1 MVRRSMIA
9 RWLGAGLHAS
19 ASFLFEAELSGL
31 QFLSLNH
38 CRQVGA
44 RLHPAQQPLPR
55 VCGAAPLSL
64 SLCRI
69 RVVGVVSTFEETLKA
84 PEPLAG
90 VIAVK
95 DVLGFGFN
103 FSSLSSR
110 AIRTIFRL

>member
-31 QFLSLNH
+31 QFLSPNH

-55 VCGAAPLSL
+55 GVWHHHLVCGAAPLSL
-64 SLCRI
+64 SSLPNP
-69 RVVGVVSTFEETLKA
+69 VVGVVSTFEETLKA
-84 PEPLAG
+84 P
-90 VIAVK
+90 
-95 DVLGFGFN
+95 
-103 FSSLSSR
+103 
-110 AIRTIFRL
+110 